1 MFSER
6 VKDIKAFSEVK
17 HIHDDLV
24 ASLDYVPVYKSIIY
38 VRIWLVKSTHQQ
50 VILQQNAQNTAI
62 ERFLHPRKTSDFL
75 ADTGRDVMFA
85 TRIVLHV

>member
-1 MFSER
+1 MPFPKWNINMTIQSQITLIR
-6 VKDIKAFSEVK
+6 MIISQ
-17 HIHDDLV
+17 IHTLQT
-24 ASLDYVPVYKSIIY
+24 L
-38 VRIWLVKSTHQQ
+38 LVKSTHQQ